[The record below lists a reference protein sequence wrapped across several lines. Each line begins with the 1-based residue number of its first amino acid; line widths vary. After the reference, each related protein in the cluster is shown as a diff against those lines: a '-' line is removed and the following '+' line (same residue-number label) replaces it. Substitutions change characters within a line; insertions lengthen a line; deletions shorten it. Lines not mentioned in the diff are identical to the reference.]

1 MVNSKRIYFIPVMG
15 FLIIIAIAS
24 ILLYLPMFNNEPIKY
39 KDALFIATSG
49 VSTTGLSSLVIS
61 EQFNFWGQLVIAIL
75 MEIGAYGFIVIVSYI
90 WSVRN
95 KKISFSNM
103 ILINDSISSDDFS
116 LMKEHLL
123 FIGKLMLKVQILG
136 AIFYAIKFIPDFGIL
151 KGIWYSIFHSISAFS
166 NGGIDIIGDVNFN
179 VFKNDT
185 YIQIVTIVLMFL
197 GSLGILVIED
207 IRKNKSR
214 KFNRLKLQ
222 SQIVLAVS
230 IVIIIVPTVIISMVE
245 PECNIINSLFTVI
258 SSRSTGFIVQPIIL
272 LSEISK
278 IILIVLMLIGG
289 GPASTSG
296 GIRILP
302 FTIAAATIIATLK
315 GKNQTII
322 FNKKIPE
329 FLIKKS
335 FVIITL
341 FMLILFISVSLFYTL
356 NDIGILNIIFECVS
370 AVTNTGFTISDYSQL
385 NFAGEFILT
394 LLMFIGRVGPLS
406 MFLVFVKDNHK
417 GKFIEYP
424 EGNII
429 I

>member
-1 MVNSKRIYFIPVMG
+1 MLNSKRIYFIPVIG
-15 FLIIIAIAS
+15 FLIIIVVAS
-24 ILLYLPMFNNEPIKY
+24 ILLFLPVVNNAPIRY

-61 EQFNFWGQLVIAIL
+61 EQFNFWGQLIIAIL

-90 WSVRN
+90 WSVKN
-95 KKISFSNM
+95 KRISFSNM
-103 ILINDSISSDDFS
+103 ILINDSISSDDFR

-123 FIGKLMLKVQILG
+123 FIGKLMFKVQVLG
-136 AIFYAIKFIPDFGIL
+136 AIFYAIKFIPTFGIN
-151 KGIWYSIFHSISAFS
+151 GIWYSIFHSISAFS
-166 NGGIDIIGDVNFN
+166 NGGMDIIGSENFCH
-179 VFKNDT
+179 FKNDI

-207 IRKNKSR
+207 IRNNKTR

-222 SQIVLAVS
+222 TQIVLAVS
-230 IVIIIVPTVIISMVE
+230 AVVIIVPTIIIAMIE
-245 PECNIINSLFTVI
+245 TNCNIINSAFIAI
-258 SSRSTGFIVQPIIL
+258 SSRSTGFTVYPIKL
-272 LSEISK
+272 LTVTSRV
-278 IILIVLMLIGG
+278 ILIVLMLIGG

-302 FTIAAATIIATLK
+302 FTIAGATMIATLR
-315 GKNQTII
+315 GHNQTVI

-335 FVIITL
+335 FVIVTL
-341 FMLILFISVSLFYTL
+341 FIIILFVSVSLFY
-356 NDIGILNIIFECVS
+356 ILNNIGMEKIIFECVS
-370 AVTNTGFTISDYSQL
+370 AVTNTGFTISDYSQI
-385 NFAGEFILT
+385 NFAGEIILT

-406 MFLVFVKDNHK
+406 MFLVFLKDDHK